1 MSEPGDGGWRGYAA
15 DGGTGPERLTMMA
28 ADLQAAREEKR
39 AKTSPANHINAHGR
53 SPDGA
58 DVGAWPD
65 READLA
71 NACLKVLKI

>member
-39 AKTSPANHINAHGR
+39 AKTSPANHINATEGPR
-53 SPDGA
+53 TVPT
-58 DVGAWPD
+58 
-65 READLA
+65 
-71 NACLKVLKI
+71 